1 MSFAEH
7 AVTAEASSS
16 PNQLRSC
23 PIVDRIS
30 FDRLSK
36 EASYASGRIL
46 STMSTLIPVGTR
58 NVRASS
64 RKRRFTRFRETAVCL
79 KRGTTKP
86 ILHPVG
92 GCSICARG
100 EAARTSRCLVRM
112 RFPSRAIRCSSAPRV
127 IRAWRGKP
135 NETVGVLRSGVLIRN
150 AHSDLLASLLPATS
164 KRCASPFCFHTR
176 TETVRLEPPSV
187 AWAVGWLSH

>member
-1 MSFAEH
+1 MSQRHLVASNDEYKNGFHRMSVAEH
-7 AVTAEASSS
+7 AVTAEASPS

-86 ILHPVG
+86 ILHPVV

-100 EAARTSRCLVRM
+100 EAHPNQASRGSGSG
-112 RFPSRAIRCSSAPRV
+112 FPSCAYRACL
-127 IRAWRGKP
+127 G
-135 NETVGVLRSGVLIRN
+135 GV
-150 AHSDLLASLLPATS
+150 
-164 KRCASPFCFHTR
+164 
-176 TETVRLEPPSV
+176 
-187 AWAVGWLSH
+187 